1 MLNQSKRLTV
11 LIALLVGLQ
20 YASPAALGECCARK
34 GCTCPGIPVTK
45 TFRQDHWFVVV
56 TENFQV
62 CCQGSAT
69 HAEDLARHAE
79 ALRTRLNSQWLGD
92 LPDAG
97 WSPRC
102 QVVLH
107 GSRRAYVNASGR
119 GSESTAGSSLVNT
132 SGSRITSRRIDLL
145 GDREGYLT
153 AALPHELTHVIL
165 RDRFVAVE
173 PPVWADE
180 GAAILADPVAKQ
192 RRHLQDLAGSHSNR
206 TGFSTGELLMTNS
219 YPRPDRIGA
228 FYAQSASLVKFLVNQ
243 ENPERFVEFIEQAT
257 HQGYDAALQ
266 KCYGFDGVAE
276 LDRKWRQQLRTPA
289 VSLTRAVERSPSDAA
304 GPSQIP

>member
-1 MLNQSKRLTV
+1 MFNQSKRLPAAF
-11 LIALLVGLQ
+11 ALLFVLQ
-20 YASPAALGECCARK
+20 FVPQAVLGECCARK

-45 TFRQDHWFVVV
+45 SFRQDRWFVVV

-62 CCQGSAT
+62 CCQDSAK

-145 GDREGYLT
+145 GDREEYLT

-165 RDRFVAVE
+165 RDRFVADE

-180 GAAILADPVAKQ
+180 GVAILADPLAKQ
-192 RRHLQDLAGSHSNR
+192 GRHQQDLAESHENN
-206 TGFSTGELLMTNS
+206 TGFSTGELLATSS

-228 FYAQSASLVKFLVNQ
+228 FYAQSASLVRFLVSQ
-243 ENPERFVEFIEQAT
+243 ENPERFVEFLEQASL
-257 HQGYDAALQ
+257 QGYDAALR
-266 KCYGFDGVAE
+266 KCYGVDGVVE
-276 LDRKWRQQLRTPA
+276 LDRKWRQHLRTPS
-289 VSLTRAVERSPSDAA
+289 VSLTRAARPM
-304 GPSQIP
+304 